1 MDADIN
7 ENSAFALAALRLFP
21 LSIRNSLLLDRDF
34 RNSHGIKRDV
44 QITFHNGGVSFRRS
58 DLFRS
63 IRAAFAPSGTKQIIK
78 DMNGKEWQMTIVK
91 TDNMLDFNLTDG
103 KRKINLPDFSALS
116 PALSERLAGL
126 ERTSDRVN
134 LPKIAVD
141 RWKEILSLRV
151 LDDDELDEFQAD
163 LKETPELVAAVAGI
177 ELGRGTSQLSSLVP
191 RSAQYY
197 VRLAGDCEG
206 SSNITDYA
214 SLNATAHINGLMSRR
229 PYDGFLFALL
239 LSSHSLI
246 SPVIKTE
253 VLKEEDLVRAYTWL
267 QESGDR
273 ISQIGAI
280 EIGLSILDKQ
290 PKIEPFIKNIIEQIR
305 DDNVD
310 DADGRLKLASS
321 LIVLVDGELSRTKI
335 LGGKPP
341 FWRRLASIAQ
351 ASLLERVVVS
361 SQVDNSAFAEW
372 AFNSRLQQ
380 FYLQTMSDLRREP
393 RWYPDYIFP
402 HQLKAEFIGRII
414 NAAQLHDSKIQSSVL
429 RDLLLGEGPESLR
442 SLIKF
447 PLAYLPG
454 PLEGGIESQIVPPAD
469 LVKEIEMR
477 LSSDIIEPK
486 SFAALVNPALIFRLD
501 SYHAQLAAKALR
513 SVKHQ
518 LKKADDKEELFSV
531 LRGLATVAAV
541 TRSSELADEIRILIR
556 RCRYELGHLLS
567 AEDAM
572 WIVLVAAASHAD
584 LMKWCEF
591 VGQCLLEIAFQ
602 SIKHDEAERLHSH
615 IEQLCHIEPQLWCTC
630 GRAEAA
636 LNSLIN

>member
-1 MDADIN
+1 VDTDTN
-7 ENSAFALAALRLFP
+7 EYSAFALAALRLFP
-21 LSIRNSLLLDRDF
+21 RSIRNSLLLNRDF

-58 DLFRS
+58 DLFGS
-63 IRAAFAPSGTKQIIK
+63 IRAAYAPSGTKQVVK
-78 DMNGKEWQMTIVK
+78 DINGKEWQVTIVK
-91 TDNMLDFNLTDG
+91 MDNLLDFNLTDG
-103 KRKINLPDFSALS
+103 ERQISLPDFSALS
-116 PALSERLAGL
+116 PALAERLSGL
-126 ERTSDRVN
+126 ERTLDRVN
-134 LPKIAVD
+134 LPKIVVD
-141 RWKEILSLRV
+141 QWRKILSLRV
-151 LDDDELDEFQAD
+151 LDDDELDELQAD
-163 LKETPELVAAVAGI
+163 LKETPELVTAVAGI
-177 ELGRGTSQLSSLVP
+177 ELGRGTSRLSSLVP
-191 RSAQYY
+191 RSERYY
-197 VRLAGDCEG
+197 ARLAGDCDE

-214 SLNATAHINGLMSRR
+214 SLNAPAHINGLMSRR
-229 PYDGFLFALL
+229 PHDGFLFALL

-246 SPVIKTE
+246 PHIIKTE
-253 VLKEEDLVRAYTWL
+253 DLKEEDLIRAYAWL

-290 PKIEPFIKNIIEQIR
+290 AKIEPFITNLIEQIR
-305 DDNVD
+305 DDNPG
-310 DADGRLKLASS
+310 DAGGRLKLASS
-321 LIVLVDGELSRTKI
+321 LIVLVDGELSRTRI
-335 LGGKPP
+335 LERKPP

-351 ASLLERVVVS
+351 ASLLERVVLS
-361 SQVDNSAFAEW
+361 LQVDNSSFAEW
-372 AFNSRLQQ
+372 ALDSRLQR

-393 RWYPDYIFP
+393 RWYPDYVFP
-402 HQLKAEFIGRII
+402 QQLKAEFVGRII
-414 NAAQLHDSKIQSSVL
+414 TAAQVHDSKIQSPGL
-429 RDLLLGEGPESLR
+429 RDLLFGEGPASLR
-442 SLIKF
+442 SLVKF
-447 PLAYLPG
+447 PFAYLPG

-469 LVKEIEMR
+469 LVKEIEER
-477 LSSDIIEPK
+477 LSSDVLEPK

-513 SVKHQ
+513 SAKHQ

-541 TRSSELADEIRILIR
+541 TRSSELADEIRILVR

-591 VGQCLLEIAFQ
+591 VGQCLSEYAFQ

-636 LNSLIN
+636 LKSLLH